1 MFSFFKK
8 KDFLT
13 RVLERH
19 KKGKPVS
26 DFARSLFENET
37 SETINERFKKVREN
51 LKKWL
56 TWSIKVYKIISIK
69 EVN

>member
-26 DFARSLFENET
+26 DFARSLFKNET
-37 SETINERFKKVREN
+37 SETINERFKKAREN
-51 LKKWL
+51 LKK
-56 TWSIKVYKIISIK
+56 
-69 EVN
+69 